1 MEALK
6 IKKRDGRFEPFNP
19 NKILSRIKTQAKGL
33 SVNADYLFLD
43 VTKLIGDNMSSIDL
57 DELIIRTAASK
68 KIDHP
73 DYGTLA
79 AKILATRL
87 HKECTSTLLEIAE
100 ISSQGFK
107 ASALDINYLEKV
119 KKYGSQLD
127 EILQHERDFNFDI
140 FGLSTLVDRYLL
152 KFNKK
157 IIESPQQMYMR
168 VALIVAD
175 DNIES
180 VTKTYNLLSS
190 GYYSH
195 ATPTMMNAGRIKQQL
210 ASCFLLETGDDIDE
224 LMGDLTDMAK
234 LSKYAGGLGVS
245 ITPVRASGSDVA
257 GLGQSQGILPLCK
270 EYEQTMR
277 WINQLGM
284 RKGACAVYLEPWH
297 KDFYT
302 FLDLRKNSG
311 KDDIRARDLFLGVWA
326 SNYFFECV
334 ENDTPWYLFCPNE
347 ILEKTGIKL
356 QDLVGDEFKEKYLE
370 LIENKD
376 VPKIKVEAQ
385 DVWCKII
392 DSLIETGMP
401 YILNKDESNIKSNQK
416 NAGIIHNSNLCA
428 EILEVT
434 NRGEIATCNLS
445 SICLPKF
452 VENEKFNYSKLLEI
466 TKFAVHNTDNVIDVN
481 YYPVDRTKFS
491 NNKMR
496 PIGIG
501 VQGLA
506 DVFAMMKIPFDS
518 EQAAKINKNIFEVI
532 YYASLEASMEKAKVE
547 GTYSKY
553 EGSPISKGIY
563 QFHEW
568 GVTPTGIDGI
578 LNWEQL
584 MKEISKY
591 GIRNSLLVALM
602 PTASTS
608 LILDNNECF
617 EPFTSNVYARKTLS
631 GTFQVINKHLVK
643 ELIKINL
650 WNKDTWKIIVANKG
664 SVNILNKELIG
675 EDKEIVEKFLEQIP
689 NNLKEIY
696 KTVWEISMR
705 SIIDMAADRSA
716 YIDQTQSMNL
726 FIAEPNISKVSS
738 MLMYA
743 AKRKLKTLVY
753 YLRTRTKIEADKK
766 LAFRLSDI
774 NVVEVVKP
782 ENSLFECVGCSA

>member
-1 MEALK
+1 MEELK
-6 IKKRDGRFEPFNP
+6 IKKRDGRLEQFNP

-33 SVNADYLFLD
+33 AVNADYLFLD
-43 VTKLIGDNMSSIDL
+43 VTKLIGDSMTSIDL
-57 DELIIRTAASK
+57 DELIIRTSASK

-73 DYGTLA
+73 DYGILA

-87 HKECTSTLLEIAE
+87 HKECTFTLLEIAKK
-100 ISSQGFK
+100 SVQGYK
-107 ASALDINYLEKV
+107 ASALDTKYLQKIE
-119 KKYGSQLD
+119 KYGSQLD
-127 EILQHERDFNFDI
+127 DLLKHERDYMFDI

-175 DNIES
+175 DDIES
-180 VTKTYNLLSS
+180 IAKTYNLLSN

-210 ASCFLLETGDDIDE
+210 ASCFLLETGDDIDD
-224 LMGDLTDMAK
+224 LMDDLKDMAK

-311 KDDIRARDLFLGVWA
+311 KDDIRARDLFLAVWA

-334 ENDTPWYLFCPNE
+334 ENDADWYFFCPNE
-347 ILEKTGIKL
+347 ILELTGIKL
-356 QDLVGDEFKEKYLE
+356 QDLVGEEFKTKYLE
-370 LIENKD
+370 LVNNVNI
-376 VPKIKVEAQ
+376 PKVKVKSQE
-385 DVWCKII
+385 VWYKMI

-401 YILNKDESNIKSNQK
+401 YILNKDESNTKSNQK

-434 NRGEIATCNLS
+434 NKDEIATCNLA

-452 VENEKFNYSKLLEI
+452 VESGIFNYDKLLE
-466 TKFAVHNTDNVIDVN
+466 TVKFVAHNTDNVIDVN
-481 YYPVDRTKFS
+481 YYPVERTEYS
-491 NNKMR
+491 NNKLR

-506 DVFAMMKIPFDS
+506 DVFAMMRIPFDS
-518 EQAAKINKNIFEVI
+518 EDAAKINKNIFEII
-532 YYASLEASMEKAKVE
+532 YYASLEASMEKAKIK
-547 GTYSKY
+547 GAYSKY

-568 GVTPTGIDGI
+568 GVTPSGVNGI
-578 LNWEQL
+578 LNWNYL
-584 MKEISKY
+584 IGEISKY
-591 GIRNSLLVALM
+591 GVRNSLLVALM

-631 GTFQVINKHLVK
+631 GTFQVINKHLVR
-643 ELIKINL
+643 ELININL
-650 WNKDTWKIIVANKG
+650 WDKDSWKIIVANKG
-664 SVNILNKELIG
+664 SVNTLNEELIG
-675 EDKEIVEKFLEQIP
+675 EDRVIVQKFLNQIP
-689 NNLKEIY
+689 TNLKEIY

-726 FIAEPNISKVSS
+726 FVAEPSVGKVSS

-743 AKRKLKTLVY
+743 AKKKLKTLIY
-753 YLRTRTKIEADKK
+753 YLRTRTKVEADKK

-774 NVVEVVKP
+774 NVVETSKP